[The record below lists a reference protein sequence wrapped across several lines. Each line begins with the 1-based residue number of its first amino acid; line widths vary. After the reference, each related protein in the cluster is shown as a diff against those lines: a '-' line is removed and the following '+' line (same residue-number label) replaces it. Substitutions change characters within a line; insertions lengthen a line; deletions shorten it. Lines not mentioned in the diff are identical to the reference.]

1 MIIIAGPSASG
12 KTTLANYLEEIG
24 FGKRLITDTTRMQ
37 REHETDGVDYNF
49 VSEEEFAKLLAA
61 GEYIETAAYER
72 IEEDGVRRIVRYG
85 SRRTSYHSD
94 TIAVLTP
101 SGVRAVRKAKLDAT
115 VLFLEIPKEDRITM
129 GMKRGDREEEV
140 LRRAE
145 TDEQDFDGFAKEAN
159 IIVNNAGYE
168 RSVEEIANYLMAYM
182 RVKKAQNRN
191 G

>member
-1 MIIIAGPSASG
+1 M
-12 KTTLANYLEEIG
+12 
-24 FGKRLITDTTRMQ
+24 
-37 REHETDGVDYNF
+37 
-49 VSEEEFAKLLAA
+49 
-61 GEYIETAAYER
+61 
-72 IEEDGVRRIVRYG
+72 
-85 SRRTSYHSD
+85 
-94 TIAVLTP
+94 LTP